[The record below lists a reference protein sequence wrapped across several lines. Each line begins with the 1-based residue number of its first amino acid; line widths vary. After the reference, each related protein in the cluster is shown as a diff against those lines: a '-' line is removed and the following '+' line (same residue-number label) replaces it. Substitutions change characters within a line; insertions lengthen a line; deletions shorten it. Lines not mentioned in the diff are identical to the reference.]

1 MGNEVSEMSL
11 VLENEDHEKTIE
23 EILQEIVDGINL
35 LNARFEETFET
46 GIEKE
51 DMGET

>member
-1 MGNEVSEMSL
+1 MSL
-11 VLENEDHEKTIE
+11 VLDDEDHEKTIE
-23 EILQEIVDGINL
+23 KLLQEIVDGLNL